1 MANFDETAKR
11 RIRFLTRRG
20 LLELDIVLGR
30 FMEKEFDNLSDEE
43 LSVFVE
49 ILELP
54 DPSCR
59 IFLPPFLSGLRR
71 IRVTRPTSTMIT
83 SGRAAL
89 ASGGQISGCGLASA
103 NTIGLSFMAFSISV
117 LSTLGPERP
126 RKMSFPGTASPNT
139 RWPLSAM
146 A

>member
-54 DPSCR
+54 DPS
-59 IFLPPFLSGLRR
+59 FLALVNEKEETDNPEFESLLDK
-71 IRVTRPTSTMIT
+71 IRQCAKAV
-83 SGRAAL
+83 
-89 ASGGQISGCGLASA
+89 
-103 NTIGLSFMAFSISV
+103 
-117 LSTLGPERP
+117 
-126 RKMSFPGTASPNT
+126 
-139 RWPLSAM
+139 
-146 A
+146 

>member
-54 DPSCR
+54 DPSLLALVNEKEETDNPEFESLLDK
-59 IFLPPFLSGLRR
+59 IRR
-71 IRVTRPTSTMIT
+71 
-83 SGRAAL
+83 
-89 ASGGQISGCGLASA
+89 C
-103 NTIGLSFMAFSISV
+103 
-117 LSTLGPERP
+117 
-126 RKMSFPGTASPNT
+126 
-139 RWPLSAM
+139 
-146 A
+146 

>member
-1 MANFDETAKR
+1 MATFDETAKR

-54 DPSCR
+54 DPV
-59 IFLPPFLSGLRR
+59 FLALVNEKEETDNPEFKSLLDKIRR
-71 IRVTRPTSTMIT
+71 
-83 SGRAAL
+83 
-89 ASGGQISGCGLASA
+89 C
-103 NTIGLSFMAFSISV
+103 
-117 LSTLGPERP
+117 
-126 RKMSFPGTASPNT
+126 
-139 RWPLSAM
+139 
-146 A
+146 

>member
-1 MANFDETAKR
+1 MATFDEKAKR

-54 DPSCR
+54 DPS
-59 IFLPPFLSGLRR
+59 FLALVNEKEETDNPEFKSLLDKIRR
-71 IRVTRPTSTMIT
+71 
-83 SGRAAL
+83 
-89 ASGGQISGCGLASA
+89 C
-103 NTIGLSFMAFSISV
+103 
-117 LSTLGPERP
+117 
-126 RKMSFPGTASPNT
+126 
-139 RWPLSAM
+139 
-146 A
+146 

>member
-54 DPSCR
+54 DPS
-59 IFLPPFLSGLRR
+59 FFG
-71 IRVTRPTSTMIT
+71 
-83 SGRAAL
+83 
-89 ASGGQISGCGLASA
+89 
-103 NTIGLSFMAFSISV
+103 IG
-117 LSTLGPERP
+117 
-126 RKMSFPGTASPNT
+126 
-139 RWPLSAM
+139 
-146 A
+146 

>member
-1 MANFDETAKR
+1 MATFDETAKR

-54 DPSCR
+54 DPS
-59 IFLPPFLSGLRR
+59 FLALVNEKEETDNPEFKSLLDKIRR
-71 IRVTRPTSTMIT
+71 
-83 SGRAAL
+83 
-89 ASGGQISGCGLASA
+89 C
-103 NTIGLSFMAFSISV
+103 
-117 LSTLGPERP
+117 
-126 RKMSFPGTASPNT
+126 
-139 RWPLSAM
+139 
-146 A
+146 

>member
-1 MANFDETAKR
+1 MATFDETAKR

-54 DPSCR
+54 DPS
-59 IFLPPFLSGLRR
+59 FLALVNEKEETDNPEFESLLDKIRR
-71 IRVTRPTSTMIT
+71 
-83 SGRAAL
+83 
-89 ASGGQISGCGLASA
+89 C
-103 NTIGLSFMAFSISV
+103 
-117 LSTLGPERP
+117 
-126 RKMSFPGTASPNT
+126 
-139 RWPLSAM
+139 
-146 A
+146 